1 MAPPVYEP
9 DEAGEAPTARLGKR
23 LGEDSQTQR
32 HDSVSSV
39 GERNVLAATSA
50 GRVEMGKSGGTGL
63 LVGRS
68 NSSQA
73 GGLSLGFA
81 NEPSVFA
88 RGSEPSTTQAQ
99 QPASVANHHA
109 SPQYFG
115 GHGGARQSNSSRT
128 TWSLAD
134 FRVGERVGAS
144 RLSAVYHAMHKS
156 TGMDI
161 ALKCYLRDR
170 LDAFSLAQIKREVSI
185 HAKLAHPAVV
195 PFYGS
200 FEDERG
206 NIYLLHE
213 YARGGDVFSLLNKS
227 GGAFSEAQTCGQIL
241 HPVASAVAYLHARG
255 ITHRDIKPENLL
267 VGDSNAAAKVT
278 DFGFAMDFTQNQCK
292 TRLGTTDYMAPEI
305 VRCDKAMRDRLRAEN
320 RSGYGPEV
328 DCWAVGVLAYECL
341 VGAAPFEG
349 GGTNEVYARIL
360 TGKYHLPDR
369 FTPEAVDFIAKAL
382 DPDPRTRM
390 SAEQMLRH
398 PWITRHCEPKPDADA
413 QATDVDAE
421 QPARRAGERAV
432 REFIGGCAHAA
443 RGVWLEESREY
454 RAPVVLGQLF
464 PSRDGRRR
472 VWGRSARGCRGGL
485 RPRAVRAVRAAPEL
499 PPREERP
506 AAARAGEHGGD
517 ARRLGGR
524 RRGRLASQLVLS
536 QDSAHVQAGLGTDA
550 GVHIQRGVRGGRW
563 KHVRRGDVPGWVQVA
578 ERQQPV
584 GAAPHGGNRGRLG
597 PDDGVKRL
605 RGGGSGLDLP
615 FFAPPLCVERAESSR
630 CSLRFI
636 CKSKRIREG
645 SITNVVLRSVER
657 VN

>member
-255 ITHRDIKPENLL
+255 HHAP
-267 VGDSNAAAKVT
+267 GY
-278 DFGFAMDFTQNQCK
+278 Q
-292 TRLGTTDYMAPEI
+292 TRE
-305 VRCDKAMRDRLRAEN
+305 
-320 RSGYGPEV
+320 
-328 DCWAVGVLAYECL
+328 
-341 VGAAPFEG
+341 
-349 GGTNEVYARIL
+349 L
-360 TGKYHLPDR
+360 T
-369 FTPEAVDFIAKAL
+369 
-382 DPDPRTRM
+382 
-390 SAEQMLRH
+390 
-398 PWITRHCEPKPDADA
+398 
-413 QATDVDAE
+413 
-421 QPARRAGERAV
+421 
-432 REFIGGCAHAA
+432 
-443 RGVWLEESREY
+443 
-454 RAPVVLGQLF
+454 
-464 PSRDGRRR
+464 
-472 VWGRSARGCRGGL
+472 
-485 RPRAVRAVRAAPEL
+485 
-499 PPREERP
+499 
-506 AAARAGEHGGD
+506 
-517 ARRLGGR
+517 
-524 RRGRLASQLVLS
+524 RGRL
-536 QDSAHVQAGLGTDA
+536 
-550 GVHIQRGVRGGRW
+550 QRGGQGDGLWVRHGFHPEPVQDPAG
-563 KHVRRGDVPGWVQVA
+563 HHGLHGAGDCAVRQGDEGQAPRGEQ
-578 ERQQPV
+578 
-584 GAAPHGGNRGRLG
+584 
-597 PDDGVKRL
+597 
-605 RGGGSGLDLP
+605 
-615 FFAPPLCVERAESSR
+615 
-630 CSLRFI
+630 
-636 CKSKRIREG
+636 
-645 SITNVVLRSVER
+645 ER
-657 VN
+657 VRPRG

>member
-9 DEAGEAPTARLGKR
+9 DEAGEVPTARLGKR
-23 LGEDSQTQR
+23 LEEDSQTQR

-398 PWITRHCEPKPDADA
+398 PWITRHCEPKPEPMRRRRTSMQSNLHDVLENEPSVSLSEDAPMQPEVFGLKNPASTELLSYSANSSPAGTVGGAFGGGQPGDA
-413 QATDVDAE
+413 AEVYGRGPSARFEPHPNYHRARSDPQQRALANTAAMRAASDDGAVDDM
-421 QPARRAGERAV
+421 RANSFSHRIQHTFKRGWGRM
-432 REFIGGCAHAA
+432 REFIYSGESGVDGGSTYDGEMSPA
-443 RGVWLEESREY
+443 GY
-454 RAPVVLGQLF
+454 RS
-464 PSRDGRRR
+464 PSAN
-472 VWGRSARGCRGGL
+472 S
-485 RPRAVRAVRAAPEL
+485 P
-499 PPREERP
+499 
-506 AAARAGEHGGD
+506 
-517 ARRLGGR
+517 
-524 RRGRLASQLVLS
+524 S
-536 QDSAHVQAGLGTDA
+536 
-550 GVHIQRGVRGGRW
+550 
-563 KHVRRGDVPGWVQVA
+563 
-578 ERQQPV
+578 
-584 GAAPHGGNRGRLG
+584 APHPMAGIE
-597 PDDGVKRL
+597 DDSDRMT
-605 RGGGSGLDLP
+605 
-615 FFAPPLCVERAESSR
+615 E
-630 CSLRFI
+630 
-636 CKSKRIREG
+636 
-645 SITNVVLRSVER
+645 
-657 VN
+657 